1 MSHLQETFDV
11 RGHVR
16 GSAIC
21 SSETMQAL
29 PDPADRNQAVIQN
42 VPFFVDAINFG
53 DVVRIGPP
61 DDAGVRAI
69 EAVAIP
75 SGCVHFVVLVG
86 TLSESRLIAH
96 LGRLFPF
103 PAVRIECGHGLL
115 AVSVHPELA
124 AEEVVSE
131 IFDWFERQEPS
142 PGDDDFGVTNL
153 FESEIGPLGY
163 PPGIP

>member
-1 MSHLQETFDV
+1 MSHHHETLDV

-29 PDPADRNQAVIQN
+29 PDPADRKQAVIQN
-42 VPFFVDAINFG
+42 VPFFVDAVNFG
-53 DVVRIGPP
+53 DVVRLGPP
-61 DDAGVRAI
+61 DQTGIRPI
-69 EAVAIP
+69 EAVVIP
-75 SGCVHFVVLVG
+75 SGCIHFVVLVG
-86 TLSESRLIAH
+86 TLSEARLTDH
-96 LGRLFPF
+96 LTQLFPS
-103 PAVRIECGHGLL
+103 PRVRIESGHGLL
-115 AVSVHPELA
+115 AVSVHPDLA
-124 AEEVVSE
+124 PEEVVYE

-153 FESEIGPLGY
+153 FESEVGPLGY